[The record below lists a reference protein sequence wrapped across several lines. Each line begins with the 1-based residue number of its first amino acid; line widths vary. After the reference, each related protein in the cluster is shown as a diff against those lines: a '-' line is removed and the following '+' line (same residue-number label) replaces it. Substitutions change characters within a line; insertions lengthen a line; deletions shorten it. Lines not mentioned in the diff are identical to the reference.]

1 VGEIFGLTQ
10 AWVSG
15 IIRNMDRNIS
25 NICKQFYEKK
35 KSVEEICALTIWTQK
50 KAGGLFGLM
59 REDIGKIGKRLDSNI
74 FTICQQFYEKKKSV
88 GSKKFLAPLW
98 CQRCNTPGVS
108 KMEYLSMKNYSIG
121 WKFFHNGSGKNKIIV
136 DQPRD

>member
-1 VGEIFGLTQ
+1 MRK
-10 AWVSG
+10 
-15 IIRNMDRNIS
+15 RNQLR
-25 NICKQFYEKK
+25 KY
-35 KSVEEICALTIWTQK
+35 AHLTIWTQK
-50 KAGGLFGLM
+50 KAGGLFGLI
-59 REDIGKIGKRLDSNI
+59 REAIGKIVQNADSDILNI
-74 FTICQQFYEKKKSV
+74 RQQFYEKKKSV